1 MKLERNDLMVGG
13 GKALSSS
20 LSDGIGL
27 AEKFAYA
34 FGATGASMG
43 WNLAT
48 GFLVFYYSDVV
59 GLPLSVV
66 GTVMLA
72 TRVLDAIFDPVAGIA
87 VDHTRSRWGKARP
100 YLLFTPIAFAV
111 LLGLTF
117 AVPNGGVASK
127 TLYACATFALLGLL
141 YSFFYVPFGALL
153 PIMARSQSDKVTL
166 ASLRSIGIATGAI
179 VIYAATLPLV
189 KLFGRGN
196 PAAGF
201 TYVASLTGVICAAA
215 FLIVFLFCRE
225 RNTAVPQARA
235 ETAVPGRLNWMRNPI
250 WRMEM
255 FLSFSMFV
263 RLGITVS
270 DTAYYAKAVIRNVDV
285 VSYMLPLSAVA
296 PLIAGMAAP
305 IYLKRAGIRW
315 GNVLILLFSSICY
328 LGLPLLHGWLGGYL
342 VVFFLANLSIG
353 INTASLFVIF
363 ADACDLQEHRDGTR
377 QEGVLGSTSSFAAK
391 VGMAVGGS
399 VLAFALSIAGYR
411 PQNPTAS
418 SYMVDLMFWL
428 APAIICAGQ
437 ALLMVN
443 FRSAGEI
450 IRMDPGLSQFA
461 QVKVAPMGGAI
472 RGGPVDASVKTPGDS
487 HFRKATL

>member
-1 MKLERNDLMVGG
+1 MR
-13 GKALSSS
+13 SSRWS
-20 LSDGIGL
+20 TTLAKPVDDRIGW

-34 FGATGASMG
+34 FGATGASMA

-59 GLPLSVV
+59 GLPLYVV

-127 TLYACATFALLGLL
+127 TFYACITFTLLGLL

-153 PIMARSQSDKVTL
+153 PIMARSQSDKVML

-189 KLFGRGN
+189 KFFGRGS
-196 PAAGF
+196 PADGF
-201 TYVASLTGVICAAA
+201 TYVASLTGVICAVS
-215 FLIVFLFCRE
+215 FLVVFLVCRE
-225 RNTAVPQARA
+225 RSGSVPHARA
-235 ETAVPGRLNWMRNPI
+235 ATGVSLGRLNWMRNPI

-263 RLGITVS
+263 RLGITVA
-270 DTAYYAKAVIRNVDV
+270 DTAYYAKAVIQNVDV
-285 VSYMLPLSAVA
+285 VSYMLPLSAAA
-296 PLIAGMAAP
+296 PLVAGMAAP
-305 IYLKRAGIRW
+305 IYLTRLGIRW
-315 GNVLILLFSSICY
+315 GNVLILGFSSMCY
-328 LGLPLLHGWLGGYL
+328 LSLPLLHGWLGGYL

-399 VLAFALSIAGYR
+399 VLAFALSLAGYR

-418 SYMVDLMFWL
+418 IYMVDLMFWL
-428 APAIICAGQ
+428 APAILCAGQ
-437 ALLMVN
+437 ALLMVK
-443 FRSAGEI
+443 FKSAGEI
-450 IRMDPGLSQFA
+450 IRRDPGVSQFA
-461 QVKVAPMGGAI
+461 QVKSPPMGGAI
-472 RGGPVDASVKTPGDS
+472 RGGAVDASVKSPGDS

>member
-1 MKLERNDLMVGG
+1 LFHVDRSAAIVARPVIIAKPVR
-13 GKALSSS
+13 
-20 LSDGIGL
+20 DGLGL

-34 FGATGASMG
+34 FGATGASMA
-43 WNLAT
+43 WNLLT

-59 GLPLSVV
+59 GLPLAVV
-66 GTVMLA
+66 GTLMLA
-72 TRVLDAIFDPVAGIA
+72 TRVLDAIFDPIAGVA

-100 YLLFTPIAFAV
+100 YLLFIPIAFAV

-127 TLYACATFALLGLL
+127 TIYVCATFTPLGLL
-141 YSFFYVPFGALL
+141 YSFFYVPFGSLL
-153 PIMARSQSDKVTL
+153 PIMARSQSDKVAL
-166 ASLRSIGIATGAI
+166 ASLRSIGIAAGAI

-196 PAAGF
+196 LATGF
-201 TYVASLTGVICAAA
+201 TYVASLAGVICALSL
-215 FLIVFLFCRE
+215 LIVFLFCRE
-225 RNTAVPQARA
+225 RKSPVPHARA
-235 ETAVPGRLNWMRNPI
+235 ETGRSPGRLNWMRNPI

-255 FLSFSMFV
+255 LLSFSMFV

-296 PLIAGMAAP
+296 PLVAGMAAP
-305 IYLKRAGIRW
+305 VYLTRLGVRW
-315 GNVLILLFSSICY
+315 GNIFILGFSSICY
-328 LGLPLLHGWLGGYL
+328 LGLPFFHGWLGGYL

-377 QEGVLGSTSSFAAK
+377 REGVLGSTSSFAAK

-399 VLAFALSIAGYR
+399 ILAFTLSLAGYR

-418 SYMVDLMFWL
+418 AYMVDLMFWL
-428 APAIICAGQ
+428 VPAILCAGQ
-437 ALLMVN
+437 ALLMFN
-443 FRSAGEI
+443 FKSAREI
-450 IRMDPGLSQFA
+450 IRMDTHLEP
-461 QVKVAPMGGAI
+461 I
-472 RGGPVDASVKTPGDS
+472 
-487 HFRKATL
+487 